1 MLCLGAWCLLEV
13 VAVVLALGGLGCPPV
28 CVLGSCSS
36 RFCCSWQGVGEECPV
51 LDHGRSW
58 SWVVECFVGRLL
70 VVNTKKSF
78 IKQGLMNSNWMVK
91 ANLDNKSTK
100 DLRVTVSRVRL
111 YGLTKHSG
119 LVKVLLKNKEVD
131 AW

>member
-1 MLCLGAWCLLEV
+1 
-13 VAVVLALGGLGCPPV
+13 
-28 CVLGSCSS
+28 
-36 RFCCSWQGVGEECPV
+36 VGEGCPV

-78 IKQGLMNSNWMVK
+78 IKQGLINPNWMVK